1 MRTRLLAIVLIPSLA
16 LMSIGV
22 VTAWRSVT
30 DSRTAKDWA
39 EMAGATTTPAIRMV
53 EAVQDERR
61 ATVLHLAGDPE
72 ATAALPVIRQNTDRA
87 LAALTARGDVAAALR
102 PDLEA
107 EIVGYQTQ
115 YAQLPALR
123 EGIDGGAV
131 PADQVFALF
140 SETVDT
146 LVHITLMASGVAP
159 DADLAVE
166 LYKAMHPLRA
176 AEAISR
182 ASTLGA
188 AALLT
193 DGFTEA
199 ERIQF
204 DGYIGDS
211 RGEIAYA
218 RSVLAGARQE
228 QLQATLAS
236 PAWGQLIAME
246 DAIML
251 RGIESGDTSGAGTGR
266 PSRTTQSTETEPLP
280 LGAAEWQQAATTV
293 RSELLKLWEDQSR
306 DQHRIAAAEGA
317 ELEREA
323 LWGGAVVLAIALLA
337 FLAALLLANRFV
349 GRMQKLRHDTLELA
363 DEQLPETIRK
373 LGEGGAAEG
382 DVEIARLEFGRDEI
396 GQVADAFN
404 RAHRAAV
411 AAAVAES
418 KTRAGV
424 ASVFLN
430 IAHRSQ
436 VMVHRQL
443 VLLDKAERQEENPER
458 LDLLFQLDHL
468 ATRARR
474 NAENLVILGGEQ
486 PGRRYRNP
494 VPLIDVVRSAVAES
508 LDYTRIHTGKLPD
521 VRVSG
526 AAVTDLIHLIAE
538 LTDNATAF
546 SPPES
551 RVEVAGVPVGKG
563 IALEIIDQGLGM
575 SEAELAERNA
585 LLGDPPDFSVATLS
599 GDARLGLFVV
609 AKLAVRHGISVRLTE
624 SDYGGV
630 KAIVLVPTALL
641 TTEAMPDEPLTPPGG
656 AGGYDLGSGAGTA
669 TAVAEPRTEVRVE
682 AAPPSD
688 GRPALPRRR
697 RQGAPGAEPA
707 PYGASYAETAASE
720 ADSGSKAPIVAG
732 GSTAQGSAS
741 PEDRGTSIE
750 SAAPTLG
757 TSAEPNDRDTAVSD
771 ARPALPRRNAKS
783 SAAESDPK
791 GTPAREGDSVSG
803 ADDAGSGPSAGSAV
817 PRESTSTA
825 GHQTAQ
831 QGGQLT
837 PGGSTTG
844 SPAVVRADAA
854 QTGSARASTA
864 QPGTDR
870 TDTARSVSAQPD
882 SESRATATPIEPE
895 APAISSG
902 RDSARPG
909 GAPRSSDSPAAHGG
923 GTLDLPGATTGRPDE
938 SEGRWEPDGES
949 RSAVAASGVR
959 AGIEGEPTRSGAPS
973 TPAGAIRES
982 ADPAD
987 TADVT
992 APTRQSTDPAN
1003 PGNATPSTRE
1013 STDPADTADTTTS
1026 TREPTVPA
1034 NSGNTTAPMGDSA
1047 DTAGVVGRD
1056 ARAVGESVHPES
1068 DSARGGS
1075 AAGIGA
1081 ADGFRSGWALA
1092 GPDSGA
1098 SAADHESGPAQLDA
1112 PSGAT
1117 GAATTDDGW
1126 TLAQPGETTAQSG
1139 WVRHRAGNTGG
1150 SGAFGPAV
1158 PVTPTTGP
1166 GSSYPAPG
1174 GVRGR
1179 TAEQARDL
1187 MAAIEIGTRQGRR
1200 KRVDAHPTETEHNP
1214 QEGAG
1219 DDLQAP

>member
-1 MRTRLLAIVLIPSLA
+1 MLRAPLGVRTRLLAIVLIPSLA

-22 VTAWRSVT
+22 VTAWQSVT

-199 ERIQF
+199 ERVQF

-218 RSVLAGARQE
+218 RSVLVGARQE

-236 PAWGQLIAME
+236 PAWGQLVAME

-251 RGIESGDTSGAGTGR
+251 RGIDVESDDTSGAGR
-266 PSRTTQSTETEPLP
+266 QSRTTQSTETEPLP

-323 LWGGAVVLAIALLA
+323 LWGGAVVLLIALLA

-349 GRMQKLRHDTLELA
+349 GRMQKLRRDTLELA

-526 AAVTDLIHLIAE
+526 VAVTDLIHLIAE

-641 TTEAMPDEPLTPPGG
+641 TTESTPDEPLTPPGG
-656 AGGYDLGSGAGTA
+656 AGGYGPGSGAGTA

-707 PYGASYAETAASE
+707 PYGAAYAETSAPE
-720 ADSGSKAPIVAG
+720 ADSGSNAPTVAG
-732 GSTAQGSAS
+732 DSVAQGSVS
-741 PEDRGTSIE
+741 SEDRGASIE
-750 SAAPTLG
+750 SVAQIPPTPG
-757 TSAEPNDRDTAVSD
+757 TSAEPTDQDTAMGD

-791 GTPAREGDSVSG
+791 ATPAREGDSVSG
-803 ADDAGSGPSAGSAV
+803 ADDAGSEGSGPSAGAAV
-817 PRESTSTA
+817 TGESTSTA
-825 GHQTAQ
+825 GRQTAQ
-831 QGGQLT
+831 VDDQLAS
-837 PGGSTTG
+837 GASTT
-844 SPAVVRADAA
+844 DAA
-854 QTGSARASTA
+854 SA
-864 QPGTDR
+864 
-870 TDTARSVSAQPD
+870 V
-882 SESRATATPIEPE
+882 
-895 APAISSG
+895 
-902 RDSARPG
+902 
-909 GAPRSSDSPAAHGG
+909 HGG
-923 GTLDLPGATTGRPDE
+923 GTLDLPGATTGRPDG
-938 SEGRWEPDGES
+938 SETHSGAEGES
-949 RSAVAASGVR
+949 HGAVAGSGVD
-959 AGIEGEPTRSGAPS
+959 AGNEGEPARSGTNA
-973 TPAGAIRES
+973 TRES
-982 ADPAD
+982 ADPAGTGN
-987 TADVT
+987 TAASALGSADPANIGDAI
-992 APTRQSTDPAN
+992 APTRRFVDPA
-1003 PGNATPSTRE
+1003 GT
-1013 STDPADTADTTTS
+1013 
-1026 TREPTVPA
+1026 
-1034 NSGNTTAPMGDSA
+1034 GNTTTPEHESA
-1047 DTAGVVGRD
+1047 DPAGTVGRE
-1056 ARAVGESVHPES
+1056 ARAVGESAPAGS
-1068 DSARGGS
+1068 DSARS
-1075 AAGIGA
+1075 ASAPGTGA

-1092 GPDSGA
+1092 DPDATDDGPDSGA
-1098 SAADHESGPAQLDA
+1098 PAADHESGPAQLDA
-1112 PSGAT
+1112 PSGA
-1117 GAATTDDGW
+1117 AATDDGW

-1139 WVRHRAGNTGG
+1139 WVRHRAGNIGG

-1158 PVTPTTGP
+1158 PVTPTAGP
-1166 GSSYPAPG
+1166 GSSYTAPG

-1200 KRVDAHPTETEHNP
+1200 KRVDVNPTETEHNP